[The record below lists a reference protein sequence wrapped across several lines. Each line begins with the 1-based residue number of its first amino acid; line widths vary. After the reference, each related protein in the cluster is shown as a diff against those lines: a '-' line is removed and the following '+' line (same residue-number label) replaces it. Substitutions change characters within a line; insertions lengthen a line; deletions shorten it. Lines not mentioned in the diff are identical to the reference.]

1 MIRDDIK
8 LNEEE
13 KAILDSF
20 EKGEWQ
26 PIKDR
31 EKEIDRYSSYAKAT
45 LKKDKR
51 INIRISDK
59 DLESIQNIAIEEG
72 IPYQTLISSLIHK
85 FVTGKLSESKKVS

>member
-31 EKEIDRYSSYAKAT
+31 EKEIDRYSSYAKET

>member
-1 MIRDDIK
+1 MIRDDKK